1 MTTPAATAPGSDSL
15 VAAEF
20 GITMGD
26 RGSPV
31 GLTMAELIQV
41 GLRRNPRRAQL
52 LVSTVLGKHLPAD
65 PRLIAGV
72 GRLLGALVGR
82 TLAGD
87 SDDVPASWTIAA
99 RAAVSGSDP
108 AALLTLMETVGGSRA
123 FADQP
128 LLTFGFAETAT
139 SVGHLVADQLRSDYL
154 HSTRRRD
161 GSIPITAD
169 FTEPHSHATGH
180 LLRPEQPGLLFGAG
194 TVVLVD
200 DELSTGR
207 TALNVIEAMHALAPR
222 SRYVLAGIVDVR
234 SQADDEIRA
243 EVAGRLGC
251 RIDVVSVVSGEITVP
266 AATVDRV
273 AAEVAAHEPV
283 STVEAGGAGVRQM
296 ELPWPVQVPHG
307 GRHGFLDDDR
317 DAFDSA
323 VESAASVVSEACGG
337 ARRVLVLG
345 TEELMYLPLRL
356 ALALAADPTVGRHRA
371 VAFQSTTRSPVH
383 AIDRPGYPIRRRI
396 DFQSSVLGTNGDSAG
411 RETRHVY
418 NCNWPEH
425 MTGGIAGNRPDEPD
439 LIVVVDDGH
448 ALPGPTGLAD
458 ALAAA
463 TGTPVLLAV
472 LTPAGATGDIDR

>member
-1 MTTPAATAPGSDSL
+1 
-15 VAAEF
+15 
-20 GITMGD
+20 
-26 RGSPV
+26 
-31 GLTMAELIQV
+31 
-41 GLRRNPRRAQL
+41 
-52 LVSTVLGKHLPAD
+52 
-65 PRLIAGV
+65 
-72 GRLLGALVGR
+72 
-82 TLAGD
+82 
-87 SDDVPASWTIAA
+87 
-99 RAAVSGSDP
+99 
-108 AALLTLMETVGGSRA
+108 
-123 FADQP
+123 
-128 LLTFGFAETAT
+128 
-139 SVGHLVADQLRSDYL
+139 
-154 HSTRRRD
+154 
-161 GSIPITAD
+161 
-169 FTEPHSHATGH
+169 
-180 LLRPEQPGLLFGAG
+180 
-194 TVVLVD
+194 
-200 DELSTGR
+200 
-207 TALNVIEAMHALAPR
+207 
-222 SRYVLAGIVDVR
+222 
-234 SQADDEIRA
+234 
-243 EVAGRLGC
+243 
-251 RIDVVSVVSGEITVP
+251 
-266 AATVDRV
+266 
-273 AAEVAAHEPV
+273 
-283 STVEAGGAGVRQM
+283 M

-337 ARRVLVLG
+337 AGRVLVLG

-356 ALALAADPTVGRHRA
+356 ALALAADLTVGRHRA

-472 LTPAGATGDIDR
+472 LTPAGATRDTDR